1 MKNNRRTALIVL
13 AMALVGTVVVIGSV
27 FLAAR
32 KARFRSGGAER
43 VSPVL
48 KPVDLSD
55 RSFFL
60 ADNRYLLRLGPGQPN
75 LRWKLD
81 RPARGRLKVS
91 FYAYADKKANL
102 PSFRFVVTASGS
114 GGPEK
119 TLVRETLGERPSGTL
134 ESRYDVEV
142 SLPAGAEIEFGASIE
157 ADAAG
162 AGAAVDAGITVPRIV
177 TASTAPAPSSLLII
191 SIDALR
197 SDYLGVYRTLS
208 GHRPDQSFSPELDR
222 FAENAVVF
230 RNART
235 VEASTWPALSALH
248 LSKYPYEHGVTQN
261 RMYLETAGGSIGT
274 LMRGLGF
281 DTFSITANAYPLNI
295 PGFEEKYHFFKDD
308 AKILD
313 FARKR
318 LSEPADAPFFHW
330 YHLWGCHDNYA
341 PPEWVMKIIEQKNPG
356 YIYRRYKTNDM
367 MLGREPCGPEDIAAV
382 RRLYGGALYYVDSL
396 LKKFF
401 DDIKRRGSWDETLI
415 IVTADHGEELY
426 DHHKFFYHSPSLYDS
441 ALRIP
446 LLVKFP
452 HQRGKRV
459 VDENVSLIDIL
470 PTIHH
475 YYAGPPDSGRF
486 SGLSLLEL
494 LNGRRERFRD
504 RVLYAEADDS
514 KIAAAVKGGY
524 KLIYNPSGKIS
535 YTHVGLPF
543 PFEKMEFYDLGQ
555 DPGETRN
562 LAGRNHPVLRQL
574 LSEADRFLHAA
585 ATRKREG
592 TKGKIELNEEQ
603 KKRADEDLRSLGYIR

>member
-13 AMALVGTVVVIGSV
+13 AMVLVGIAVVIGSV
-27 FLAAR
+27 FLAGR
-32 KARFRSGGAER
+32 KARFRSGEAER

-48 KPVDLSD
+48 KPADLSD

-60 ADNRYLLRLGPGQPN
+60 ADGRYLLRLGPGQPN

-81 RPARGRLKVS
+81 RPARGRLQVT
-91 FYAYADKKANL
+91 FYAYADKKAKL
-102 PSFRFVVTASGS
+102 PPFRFVVTASGS
-114 GGPEK
+114 GGQEH
-119 TLVRETLGERPSGTL
+119 TLVRETLRERSSGTL
-134 ESRYDVEV
+134 ESRHDVEV

-157 ADAAG
+157 ADVAG
-162 AGAAVDAGITVPRIV
+162 AGAVVNAGITVPRIV
-177 TASTAPAPSSLLII
+177 TASTAPSPSSLLII

-208 GHRPDQSFSPELDR
+208 GHPPNRSFSPELDR

-235 VEASTWPALSALH
+235 VEAATWPALSALH
-248 LSKYPYEHGVTQN
+248 LSKYPYQHGVTQN
-261 RMYLETAGGSIGT
+261 RTYLEMTGGSIGT

-281 DTFSITANAYPLNI
+281 DTLSITANAYPLNI
-295 PGFEEKYHFFKDD
+295 PGFEDKHHFFKDD

-341 PPEWVMKIIEQKNPG
+341 PPQWVMKIIEQKNPG

-367 MLGREPCGPEDIAAV
+367 MLGRVPCGPEDIAAV

-401 DDIKRRGSWDETLI
+401 DDLKRRGSWDETLI

-446 LLVKFP
+446 LLIKFP
-452 HQRGKRV
+452 GQRGKRV

-475 YYAGPPDSGRF
+475 YYAGLPDPGRF

-494 LNGRRERFRD
+494 LNGRREPFRE

-514 KIAAAVKGGY
+514 KIAAAVKGEY
-524 KLIYNPSGKIS
+524 KLIYNPSGRIS

-543 PFEKMEFYDLGQ
+543 PFETMEFYDLRR
-555 DPGETRN
+555 DFGETRN

-585 ATRKREG
+585 ATRKKEG
-592 TKGKIELNEEQ
+592 NKGKIELNEEQ

>member
-1 MKNNRRTALIVL
+1 MDMKNNRRTVLLVL
-13 AMALVGTVVVIGSV
+13 AVALVGIGAVIGSV
-27 FLAAR
+27 FLAGR
-32 KARFRSGGAER
+32 KARFRSGETELL
-43 VSPVL
+43 SPVL
-48 KPVDLSD
+48 KPNDLSD

-60 ADNRYLLRLGPGQPN
+60 ADNRYLLRLGQGQPN

-81 RPARGRLKVS
+81 RPAQGRLQVS
-91 FYAYADKKANL
+91 FYAYAGKKAIL
-102 PSFRFVVTASGS
+102 PPFKFVVTASGS
-114 GGPEK
+114 GGQEN
-119 TLVRETLGERPSGTL
+119 TLVRETLSERSSGTL
-134 ESRYDVEV
+134 ENHQSVEV
-142 SLPAGAEIEFGASIE
+142 SLPAGAEIEFGASVE

-162 AGAAVDAGITVPRIV
+162 AVEDSGITVPRIV

-197 SDYLGVYRTLS
+197 SDYLGVYRKLS
-208 GHRPDQSFSPELDR
+208 GHPPDLSFSPELDR

-235 VEASTWPALSALH
+235 VEAATWPALSALH
-248 LSKYPYEHGVTQN
+248 LSKYPFEHGVTQN
-261 RMYLETAGGSIGT
+261 RTYLETTGGSIGT

-308 AKILD
+308 SKILD

-318 LSEPADAPFFHW
+318 LTEPADAPFFHW
-330 YHLWGCHDNYA
+330 YHLWGTHDNYA
-341 PPEWVMKIIEQKNPG
+341 PPQWVMKIIEQKNPD

-367 MLGREPCGPEDIAAV
+367 MLGRAPCGPEDIAAV

-415 IVTADHGEELY
+415 IITADHGEELY

-446 LLVKFP
+446 LLIKFP
-452 HQRGKRV
+452 GQRGKRV

-475 YYAGPPDSGRF
+475 YYAGPPDRGRF

-494 LNGRRERFRD
+494 LNGLREPFRE
-504 RVLYAEADDS
+504 RVLYGEADDS
-514 KIAAAVKGGY
+514 KIIAAVKGEY
-524 KLIYNPSGKIS
+524 KLIYNPSGKMS
-535 YTHVGLPF
+535 HTHVGLPF
-543 PFEKMEFYDLGQ
+543 PFETMEFYDLRR
-555 DPGETRN
+555 DLGETRN

-585 ATRKREG
+585 ATRKKEG
-592 TKGKIELNEEQ
+592 NKGKIELNEEQ
-603 KKRADEDLRSLGYIR
+603 KKKADEDLRTLGYIR

>member
-1 MKNNRRTALIVL
+1 
-13 AMALVGTVVVIGSV
+13 
-27 FLAAR
+27 
-32 KARFRSGGAER
+32 

-48 KPVDLSD
+48 KPADLSD

-102 PSFRFVVTASGS
+102 PPFRFVVTASGS

-134 ESRYDVEV
+134 ESHYDVEV
-142 SLPAGAEIEFGASIE
+142 SLPAGAEIEFGASTE
-157 ADAAG
+157 SDGAG
-162 AGAAVDAGITVPRIV
+162 AGAAMDAGITVPRIV
-177 TASTAPAPSSLLII
+177 TASTAPSPSPLLII

-208 GHRPDQSFSPELDR
+208 GHRPDRSFSPELDR

-235 VEASTWPALSALH
+235 VEAATWPALSALH

-261 RMYLETAGGSIGT
+261 RTYLETAGRSIGT

-295 PGFEEKYHFFKDD
+295 PGFEEKHHFFKDD

-356 YIYRRYKTNDM
+356 YLYRRYKTNDM

-401 DDIKRRGSWDETLI
+401 DDIKQRGSWDETLI

-475 YYAGPPDSGRF
+475 YYSGPPDSGRF

-494 LNGRRERFRD
+494 LNGRRERFRE

-514 KIAAAVKGGY
+514 KIAAAVKGEY
-524 KLIYNPSGKIS
+524 KLIYNPSGTVS

-543 PFEKMEFYDLGQ
+543 PFEKMEFYDLRR
-555 DPGETRN
+555 DLGETRN

-585 ATRKREG
+585 ATRQREG
-592 TKGKIELNEEQ
+592 NKGKIELNEEQ
-603 KKRADEDLRSLGYIR
+603 KKKADEDLRSLGYIR